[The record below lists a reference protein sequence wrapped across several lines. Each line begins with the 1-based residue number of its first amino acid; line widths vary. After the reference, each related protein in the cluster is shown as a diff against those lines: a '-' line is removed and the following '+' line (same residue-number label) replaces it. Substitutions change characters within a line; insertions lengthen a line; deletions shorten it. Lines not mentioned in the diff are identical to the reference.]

1 MASNPGLNRRKDV
14 MRKRKKKLQIL
25 RVSVV
30 TLFNSLTRA
39 VNISSSCLQV
49 YTLTT
54 APLGLFVFYSTGSIL
69 NSRLSEMHAADASF
83 VFPVFLPLLTR
94 RLQKPTWRR

>member
-1 MASNPGLNRRKDV
+1 M
-14 MRKRKKKLQIL
+14 
-25 RVSVV
+25 SVV